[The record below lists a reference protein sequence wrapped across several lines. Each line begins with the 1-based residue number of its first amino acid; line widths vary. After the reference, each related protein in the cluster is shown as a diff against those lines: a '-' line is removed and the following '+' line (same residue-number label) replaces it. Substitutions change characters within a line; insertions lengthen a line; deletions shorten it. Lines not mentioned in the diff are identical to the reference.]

1 MRCND
6 VSGPLSNKVQ
16 GGYNEAG
23 SAPPSVNHA
32 AEAALALVL
41 VTHCMSGTW
50 GEWSIF
56 SIYQTSLF
64 TGGVS
69 PPSRQDRAGPG
80 ARWKCLIRSHKG
92 SGECGV
98 YCLNRDTARCWSA
111 LYCPLPGQGRKHV
124 NMNEY
129 TAPPPA
135 ACSITLPGYTDSP
148 SACPVCKMPQ
158 HTCSGVLLSV
168 LSMSTLQWWRVQHSV
183 PSCQFI
189 YIHCVLWTEV
199 PKQDTMAGECNYF
212 ILLRTFVKSNECCQ
226 RPLRGWGACWAAPRG
241 PGRCNGSLI
250 APAPNT
256 VPGSPMTKFAQK

>member
-1 MRCND
+1 MNTPHRRLQ
-6 VSGPLSNKVQ
+6 P
-16 GGYNEAG
+16 
-23 SAPPSVNHA
+23 A
-32 AEAALALVL
+32 ASHCQDTLTLHPRVL
-41 VTHCMSGTW
+41 
-50 GEWSIF
+50 F
-56 SIYQTSLF
+56 
-64 TGGVS
+64 
-69 PPSRQDRAGPG
+69 
-80 ARWKCLIRSHKG
+80 
-92 SGECGV
+92 
-98 YCLNRDTARCWSA
+98 ARCHNSRA
-111 LYCPLPGQGRKHV
+111 LGSEG
-124 NMNEY
+124 
-129 TAPPPA
+129 
-135 ACSITLPGYTDSP
+135 
-148 SACPVCKMPQ
+148 
-158 HTCSGVLLSV
+158 LLSV